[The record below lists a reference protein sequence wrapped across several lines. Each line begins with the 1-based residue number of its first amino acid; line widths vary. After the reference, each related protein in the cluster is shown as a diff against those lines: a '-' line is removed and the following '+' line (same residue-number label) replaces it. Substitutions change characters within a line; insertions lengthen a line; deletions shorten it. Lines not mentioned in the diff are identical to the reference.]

1 MNETKRSAHWRL
13 QTSKLNWRLQTRK
26 PNSLHGNKWSKAIL
40 YLLHLWPLDNGSC
53 RPESVQA
60 LEAEQ
65 NPRLTAKEMTATQKR
80 YPKQTHA
87 SEGAVKFCANHR
99 GRRTLQL
106 EISSSSLRT
115 RIAKPLL
122 EPTSKRSM
130 LKQTVLSSISWNQAI
145 KNSRKD
151 HLFRENSVMPST
163 AARIIVTKCT
173 PKCTIE

>member
-130 LKQTVLSSISWNQAI
+130 LKQTVRS
-145 KNSRKD
+145 D
-151 HLFRENSVMPST
+151 
-163 AARIIVTKCT
+163 ARRRARRRVAMGLELRGAGLLRGAFGSGS
-173 PKCTIE
+173 PAGPASG